1 MVEFLVS
8 LIINLFSSQLY
19 DGTIGLV
26 RKFKLKKF

>member
-19 DGTIGLV
+19 DGTIGLD